1 MNTLFPETELDQKV
15 DTLKCDP
22 AKKAEILRRLRMAEQ
37 ATNCNFKALGFDR
50 KLDYERVI
58 AAQTR
63 YSVRTVQRCVE
74 VLRRGDDLE
83 KLIPRRS
90 GPKPG
95 KFPSLDADVRAHLL
109 DCFLFKHLNSRQS
122 HRSVNRYLQTKQ
134 AGCQGS
140 HFYEPVSYRMVKR
153 YWREVLIPMY
163 GPQREGKEAVKTA
176 AGYIDR
182 LYDDEFAGDVWC
194 LDEWQIDG
202 AFYDEEDHRR
212 IFNYGANRPQA
223 HILTILDER
232 TTHIIDYLVT
242 WQVSLEDAVFA
253 LAERTIRQHFLP
265 RRVVSDRAARFRA
278 LVRGHMVLCSEDL
291 VKKLAGP
298 LGELGVIPRGSE
310 EKNPRANRLER
321 LHRLYADRARDFGP
335 SWKPPLEKHEH
346 REIDDAVDR
355 HLNAHCR
362 YGTIGPQLMS
372 IQEAERRI
380 AQWVVD
386 INLADTEAKGC
397 NGLTRLAAFRQ
408 FQPAADEIA
417 QRKPNQAALDLAFAE
432 LDERAIRE
440 GGIIELKDSA
450 RYSCPQLIE
459 WCSRLGSGVKI
470 PVMRYRRD
478 PLHLIVSP
486 PGAEPFTAERRAIVG
501 TKDEAMLSDE
511 IEKLAHVRKV
521 VGGETAARD
530 KEMEEYLRSLQ
541 TNARGLR
548 ARPMTIERAPT
559 SADLAKQVLNL
570 DKDKDKN

>member
-1 MNTLFPETELDQKV
+1 MNSLFPETELDRKV
-15 DTLKCDP
+15 DALKCDP
-22 AKKAEILRRLRMAEQ
+22 AKRAFILRRLRMAEQ
-37 ATNCNFKALGFDR
+37 AVNCNFRALGFE
-50 KLDYERVI
+50 KKHDYLKII
-58 AAQTR
+58 AAQNHC
-63 YSVRTVQRCVE
+63 SVRTVQRCAE
-74 VLRRGDDLE
+74 VVRRGDDLE
-83 KLIPRRS
+83 GLLLDRP
-90 GPKPG
+90 GPKRG
-95 KFPSLDADVRAHLL
+95 GFPSLDADARTHFLR
-109 DCFLFKHLNSRQS
+109 CFLSGLTCRQTYES
-122 HRSVNRYLQTKQ
+122 GKAYLQRKQ
-134 AGCQGS
+134 NSDGCLVS
-140 HFYEPVSYRMVKR
+140 HFYDLPSERTVKR

-163 GPQREGKEAVKTA
+163 GPQREGREAVKTA

-182 LYDDEFAGDVWC
+182 LYDDEFAGDTWC
-194 LDEWQIDG
+194 LDEWEIDG
-202 AFYDEEDHRR
+202 VFYDEEDHRR
-212 IFNYGANRPQA
+212 IFNYGAGRPIV

-265 RRVVSDRAARFRA
+265 RRVVSDRAGRFRA
-278 LVRGHMVLCSEDL
+278 LVRGHMVVGSDDALI
-291 VKKLAGP
+291 KKLAGP

-321 LHRLYADRARDFGP
+321 MHGRGLYADRARDFGP

-380 AQWVVD
+380 AQWVRE

-408 FQPAADEIA
+408 FQPPADEIA

-432 LDERAIRE
+432 QAERAIRE
-440 GGIIELKDSA
+440 GGVIELEDGA

-459 WCSRLGSGVKI
+459 WRLRLGSGVKI

-501 TKDEAMLSDE
+501 TKDEALLSDE

-521 VGGETAARD
+521 LGGETAERD
-530 KEMEEYLRSLQ
+530 REMEERLRALQ
-541 TNARGLR
+541 NNMRGLR

-559 SADLAKQVLNL
+559 SADLAKQVLGL
-570 DKDKDKN
+570 KG

>member
-1 MNTLFPETELDQKV
+1 MNSLFVQTELDEKI
-15 DTLKCDP
+15 DALKCDP
-22 AKKAEILRRLRMAEQ
+22 AKKSFILARLRMAEQ
-37 ATNCNFKALGFDR
+37 DTNCNWRALGFDR
-50 KLDYERVI
+50 KLDFERVL
-58 AAQTR
+58 AAQNHC
-63 YSVRTVQRCVE
+63 SVRTVQRCAQ

-83 KLIPRRS
+83 ELACDRP
-90 GPKPG
+90 GPKRG
-95 KFPSLDADVRAHLL
+95 EFKSLDADARAHLL
-109 DCFLFKHLNSRQS
+109 DCFLFKHLNCRQS
-122 HRSVNRYLQTKQ
+122 HRSVVMYLQTKQ
-134 AGCQGS
+134 NSPGCQ
-140 HFYEPVSYRMVKR
+140 VSYFYDVPTYSKVKR

-163 GPQREGKEAVKTA
+163 GPQRDGKEAVKTA
-176 AGYIDR
+176 AGYLDR
-182 LYDDEFAGDVWC
+182 LYDDEFAGDTWC
-194 LDEWQIDG
+194 LDEWEIDG
-202 AFYDEEDHRR
+202 AFYDEQDHRR
-212 IFNYGANRPQA
+212 IFNYGTGRPIV

-232 TTHIIDYLVT
+232 TTHIIDHLVT

-253 LAERTIRQHFLP
+253 VAERTIRQHFLP
-265 RRVVSDRAARFRA
+265 RRVVSDRAGRFRA
-278 LVRGHMVLCSEDL
+278 LVRGHMVAGRDGELIE
-291 VKKLAGP
+291 KLGGP
-298 LGELGVIPRGSE
+298 LGELGVVPRGSE

-372 IQEAERRI
+372 IQEGARRI
-380 AQWVVD
+380 AQWVED

-408 FQPAADEIA
+408 FQPPADEIA

-432 LDERAIRE
+432 RDERAIRE
-440 GGIIELKDSA
+440 GGIIELEDGA

-459 WCSRLGSGVKI
+459 WRLRLGSGVKI

-501 TKDEAMLSDE
+501 TKDEALLSDE
-511 IEKLAHVRKV
+511 IEKMAHIRKV
-521 VGGETAARD
+521 VGGETAELDR
-530 KEMEEYLRSLQ
+530 EMQEHLRSLQ
-541 TNARGLR
+541 DNMRGLR

-559 SADLAKQVLNL
+559 SADLAKQVLGL
-570 DKDKDKN
+570 KD